1 MGVEVRPLGVR
12 CNIACEYCYQNPQ
25 RDAGNQA
32 IKYDLDLIKEAIAAQ
47 NQPFALFGGEPLLV
61 PEQDLDDLFSW
72 GYRRYGRSFIQT
84 NGTLINDEHVRMFRE
99 YSVNVGISIDGPDEL
114 NDARWHGSLERT
126 RKSTAKTEAA
136 IERLCREDLVP
147 SLIVTLHRGNASAE
161 KLPRMA
167 EWLIHVESLGVRS
180 VRLHLLE
187 SETPQLRAKYALTD
201 KENIEALLAFAN
213 LEKKLTT
220 LRFDV
225 FDDMRR
231 MLMGQDNAA
240 TCVWNACDPYTTH
253 AVQGIEGF
261 GQRSNCG
268 RTNKDGIDF
277 VKADEQGFERYLALY
292 ATPQDA
298 GGCQSCRFFLMCKGQ
313 CPGTAIDGDWRNKS
327 EHCAVWMAVFEC
339 LERELL
345 DHNLQPLSVSPSRTD
360 IEHVM
365 LSAWARGEMA
375 FMASLARVVPSRPSQ
390 QDAAIQV
397 GPGSWQREL
406 LALKREIQSL
416 VEGIHPA

>member
-1 MGVEVRPLGVR
+1 MAVEVRPLGVR

-25 RDAGNQA
+25 REAGNQT
-32 IKYDLDLIKEAIAAQ
+32 KEYNLDLMKQAIAAQ
-47 NQPFALFGGEPLLV
+47 RQPFALFGGEPLML
-61 PEQDLDDLFSW
+61 PERDLEELLSW
-72 GYRRYGRSFIQT
+72 GHREYGRSSIQT
-84 NGTLINDEHVRMFRE
+84 NGTLINDQHIRMFRE
-99 YSVNVGISIDGPDEL
+99 YAVNVGISIDGPGEL

-136 IERLCREDLVP
+136 IEWLCREQLVP
-147 SLIVTLHRGNASAE
+147 SLIITLHRGNAAAE
-161 KLPRMA
+161 RLPRMV
-167 EWLIHVESLGVRS
+167 EWIFHLQTMGITS

-187 SETPQLRAKYALTD
+187 SETPQLRAKYALSER
-201 KENIEALLAFAN
+201 ENINALLTFAD
-213 LEKKLTT
+213 LEKQMKT

-231 MLMGQDNAA
+231 MLLGRDDAT

-261 GQRSNCG
+261 GQRTNCG

-277 VKADEQGFERYLALY
+277 VKADQQGFERYLALY

-298 GGCQSCRFFLMCKGQ
+298 GGCKLCRFFLMCKGQ

-327 EHCAVWMAVFEC
+327 EHCAIWMAVYEY

-345 DHNLQPLSVSPSRTD
+345 DQGLKPLSLSPSRPD
-360 IEHVM
+360 IEQAM
-365 LSAWARGEMA
+365 LSTWASGQMA
-375 FMASLARVVPSRPSQ
+375 FMARLSASAVPELSRQPTGMQERSE
-390 QDAAIQV
+390 
-397 GPGSWQREL
+397 SWQHEL
-406 LALKREIQSL
+406 SVLRGEIQRL
-416 VEGIHPA
+416 ADGIDPA